1 MRTLADDM
9 ESFRPVKM
17 HGDHQTI
24 YEIGIRTLLD
34 EKLFYEVFLCLT
46 N

>member
-9 ESFRPVKM
+9 ETFRAVKM
-17 HGDHQTI
+17 SGDHQSI

-34 EKLFYEVFLCLT
+34 EKLFYEVYMFC
-46 N
+46 